1 MRIAEF
7 IRSDPE
13 LILERWRKLIAAE
26 LPDDEQMNERP
37 GVARILDSLAIILD
51 SREHDEAERK
61 DSGNSGAEPCATA
74 ADEHAMQMARS
85 GFNIKQLAADYRALR
100 ASVVSLWVACDSP
113 GERLVEDIVRFNEVL
128 DECSTEAIARFHTEI
143 ERCRN
148 LMLGM
153 LGHDMRSPLATIRI
167 TAMHLAKLN
176 AGELVSKDAQSLIR
190 GGARL
195 QALVDDL
202 VDFNRSNLGLGL
214 TIMPDDV
221 SLASICDGELEQIRT
236 AHPDCSIDLSV
247 HGDSK
252 GHWDANRLRQVV
264 CNLVENAIVHG
275 MHGGHVRVALF
286 GTDKDV
292 NIEVA
297 NSGNAIQA
305 DTMPGVFEPLK
316 RGLHATSDDSLGL
329 GLYIV
334 REIAKAHGGDA
345 AVRSDARETVF
356 TVRLPR
362 HLAERS
368 MEPVAGVAGEST
380 SRRLPNEE
388 RHDA

>member
-1 MRIAEF
+1 
-7 IRSDPE
+7 
-13 LILERWRKLIAAE
+13 
-26 LPDDEQMNERP
+26 
-37 GVARILDSLAIILD
+37 LDSLATILD
-51 SREHDEAERK
+51 SREGNEAERK
-61 DSGNSGAEPCATA
+61 DVGTSGAESSEPCATA

-100 ASVVSLWVACDSP
+100 ASVVDRWVDCDSP
-113 GERLVEDIVRFNEVL
+113 GERLLEDIVRFNEVL
-128 DECSTEAIARFHTEI
+128 DECSAEAIARFHSEI
-143 ERCRN
+143 ERSRN

-153 LGHDMRSPLATIRI
+153 LGHDMRSPLATIRL

-176 AGELVSKDAQSLIR
+176 AGDMVSKDAESLIR

-214 TIMPDDV
+214 TIVPDDV
-221 SLASICDGELEQIRT
+221 SLASICAAELEQIRT

-264 CNLVENAIVHG
+264 CNLVENAILHG
-275 MHGGHVRVALF
+275 THGGHVRVALF

-362 HLAERS
+362 HLAEGSR
-368 MEPVAGVAGEST
+368 EPVEAAL
-380 SRRLPNEE
+380 R
-388 RHDA
+388 AIQ

>member
-7 IRSDPE
+7 IRSDQE
-13 LILERWRKLIAAE
+13 LILEKWWKLVAAE
-26 LPDDEQMNERP
+26 LPDHEHINDRP
-37 GVARILDSLAIILD
+37 GVASILDSLATILD
-51 SREHDEAERK
+51 SREGNEAERK
-61 DSGNSGAEPCATA
+61 DVGTSGAASSEPCATA

-100 ASVVSLWVACDSP
+100 ASVVKLWVDCDSP

-128 DECSTEAIARFHTEI
+128 DECSAEAIARFHAEI
-143 ERCRN
+143 ERSRN

-153 LGHDMRSPLATIRI
+153 LGHDMRSPLATIRL

-176 AGELVSKDAQSLIR
+176 AGDMVSKDAESLIR

-214 TIMPDDV
+214 TIVADDV
-221 SLASICDGELEQIRT
+221 SLASICAAELEQIRT
-236 AHPDCSIDLSV
+236 AHPDCSIELSV

-264 CNLVENAIVHG
+264 CNLVENAILHG
-275 MHGGHVRVALF
+275 THGGHVRVALF

-292 NIEVA
+292 SIEVA

-345 AVRSDARETVF
+345 AVRSDARATVF
-356 TVRLPR
+356 SVRLPR
-362 HLAERS
+362 HLAEGSR
-368 MEPVAGVAGEST
+368 EPVEAAL
-380 SRRLPNEE
+380 R
-388 RHDA
+388 AIQ